1 MCFISNMADIIINSD
16 SSSAHHSRML
26 CSICCNEKEPVHFLV
41 CGEETCSYKACH
53 GCMSLQL
60 GKFLSK
66 YDFAWTGAE
75 NKEVVLDENID
86 LGGTT
91 WTCPL
96 CDRVSVITESDLML
110 CAEAKTTRDDA
121 LAVLK
126 G

>member
-1 MCFISNMADIIINSD
+1 
-16 SSSAHHSRML
+16 
-26 CSICCNEKEPVHFLV
+26 
-41 CGEETCSYKACH
+41 
-53 GCMSLQL
+53 MSLQL

-96 CDRVSVITESDLML
+96 CVRVSVITESDLML